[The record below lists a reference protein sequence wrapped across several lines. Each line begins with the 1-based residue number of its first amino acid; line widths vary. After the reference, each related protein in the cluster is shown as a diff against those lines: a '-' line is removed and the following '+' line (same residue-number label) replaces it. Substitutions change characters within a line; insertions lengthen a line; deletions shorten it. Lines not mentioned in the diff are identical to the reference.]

1 MTAAQA
7 IIKLIQG
14 LLTKGHPSTDLKA
27 ADIVVISMYAIDK
40 LILNEKLK
48 ERAEF
53 QEDLAEVRVLLWMLF
68 RAQSSR
74 LLSFAS
80 SLGRTVQA
88 A

>member
-1 MTAAQA
+1 MPGTCFSKYSLNGTSRFNDGGIQA

-40 LILNEKLK
+40 LILNERLK

-53 QEDLAEVRVLLWMLF
+53 QEDLAEVRVLL
-68 RAQSSR
+68 
-74 LLSFAS
+74 
-80 SLGRTVQA
+80 
-88 A
+88 